1 MQPARSSIWR
11 QRLLRPTLL
20 ILAVIVLAAAGLGVG
35 DVVRAAFHPASQL
48 QPYDPLPRW

>member
-11 QRLLRPTLL
+11 HRLLRPALL
-20 ILAVIVLAAAGLGVG
+20 ILAVAVFAVVCLGMG
-35 DVVRAAFHPASQL
+35 DVVRAAFQPAPQV